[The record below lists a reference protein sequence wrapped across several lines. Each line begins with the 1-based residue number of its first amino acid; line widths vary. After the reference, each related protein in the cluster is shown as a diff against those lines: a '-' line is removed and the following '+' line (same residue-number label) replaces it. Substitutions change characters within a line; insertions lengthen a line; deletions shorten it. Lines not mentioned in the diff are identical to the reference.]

1 MEFKPGINFRITGTI
16 KRMEVLE
23 RGNCLVTISTS
34 AEGQMRDVR
43 IRFFEVAKVLLYRV
57 RDRIQVDAH
66 MQIRRSMQGDRRVY
80 RPELIGDTVTLIQRR
95 LSSAMEN
102 NMDPQEMMN
111 QQADTNWG
119 LVEGTVSGLY
129 SPNDKATILSVTVP
143 HREREQRCPI
153 SCLGRFKSIADQ
165 LKEGDR
171 IAATVYVSVR
181 EADENHP
188 FSQNLVC
195 TDLYKFKEE
204 EPEPAV
210 EAAHA
215 TEEPEE

>member
-57 RDRIQVDAH
+57 RDRIQVNAH
-66 MQIRRSMQGDRRVY
+66 MQIRRSM
-80 RPELIGDTVTLIQRR
+80 
-95 LSSAMEN
+95 
-102 NMDPQEMMN
+102 
-111 QQADTNWG
+111 
-119 LVEGTVSGLY
+119 
-129 SPNDKATILSVTVP
+129 
-143 HREREQRCPI
+143 RCPI

-215 TEEPEE
+215 TKEPEE

>member
-119 LVEGTVSGLY
+119 LVEGRHG
-129 SPNDKATILSVTVP
+129 K
-143 HREREQRCPI
+143 R
-153 SCLGRFKSIADQ
+153 
-165 LKEGDR
+165 
-171 IAATVYVSVR
+171 
-181 EADENHP
+181 
-188 FSQNLVC
+188 
-195 TDLYKFKEE
+195 
-204 EPEPAV
+204 
-210 EAAHA
+210 
-215 TEEPEE
+215 

>member
-57 RDRIQVDAH
+57 RDRIQVNAH

-119 LVEGTVSGLY
+119 LVGWRSPRRRDIIRIPRWQWGTSW
-129 SPNDKATILSVTVP
+129 
-143 HREREQRCPI
+143 
-153 SCLGRFKSIADQ
+153 
-165 LKEGDR
+165 
-171 IAATVYVSVR
+171 
-181 EADENHP
+181 
-188 FSQNLVC
+188 
-195 TDLYKFKEE
+195 
-204 EPEPAV
+204 
-210 EAAHA
+210 
-215 TEEPEE
+215 

>member
-66 MQIRRSMQGDRRVY
+66 MQIRRSMQGDRRAY

-95 LSSAMEN
+95 LSSAIGK
-102 NMDPQEMMN
+102 QYGS
-111 QQADTNWG
+111 AG
-119 LVEGTVSGLY
+119 
-129 SPNDKATILSVTVP
+129 ND
-143 HREREQRCPI
+143 
-153 SCLGRFKSIADQ
+153 
-165 LKEGDR
+165 
-171 IAATVYVSVR
+171 
-181 EADENHP
+181 
-188 FSQNLVC
+188 
-195 TDLYKFKEE
+195 
-204 EPEPAV
+204 EPAGRYKLG
-210 EAAHA
+210 
-215 TEEPEE
+215 TGRRYGKWTLFSK

>member
-119 LVEGTVSGLY
+119 LVEGTVTGLY

-143 HREREQRCPI
+143 HGERKQRCPI
-153 SCLGRFKSIADQ
+153 SCL
-165 LKEGDR
+165 
-171 IAATVYVSVR
+171 
-181 EADENHP
+181 
-188 FSQNLVC
+188 
-195 TDLYKFKEE
+195 
-204 EPEPAV
+204 
-210 EAAHA
+210 
-215 TEEPEE
+215 

>member
-1 MEFKPGINFRITGTI
+1 M
-16 KRMEVLE
+16 
-23 RGNCLVTISTS
+23 S
-34 AEGQMRDVR
+34 
-43 IRFFEVAKVLLYRV
+43 
-57 RDRIQVDAH
+57 
-66 MQIRRSMQGDRRVY
+66 
-80 RPELIGDTVTLIQRR
+80 
-95 LSSAMEN
+95 

-119 LVEGTVSGLY
+119 LVEGTVTGLY

-143 HREREQRCPI
+143 HGEREQRCPI

-215 TEEPEE
+215 TKEPEE

>member
-66 MQIRRSMQGDRRVY
+66 MQIRRSMQGDRRGY

-119 LVEGTVSGLY
+119 LV
-129 SPNDKATILSVTVP
+129 
-143 HREREQRCPI
+143 
-153 SCLGRFKSIADQ
+153 
-165 LKEGDR
+165 
-171 IAATVYVSVR
+171 
-181 EADENHP
+181 
-188 FSQNLVC
+188 
-195 TDLYKFKEE
+195 
-204 EPEPAV
+204 
-210 EAAHA
+210 
-215 TEEPEE
+215 

>member
-23 RGNCLVTISTS
+23 RGNCLVTIGTS

-57 RDRIQVDAH
+57 RDRIQVNAH

-119 LVEGTVSGLY
+119 LVEGTVTGLY

-143 HREREQRCPI
+143 HGEREQRCPI
-153 SCLGRFKSIADQ
+153 SCL
-165 LKEGDR
+165 
-171 IAATVYVSVR
+171 
-181 EADENHP
+181 
-188 FSQNLVC
+188 
-195 TDLYKFKEE
+195 
-204 EPEPAV
+204 
-210 EAAHA
+210 
-215 TEEPEE
+215 